1 MDSHSGGEPPAFS
14 VGEDS
19 ALHRAMGMET
29 AVWRRAVGE
38 GRLGSTDVSA
48 GDGGARCMEGLSLT
62 ALVED
67 ARLVGRRHAMPL
79 IGLIEVFHKA
89 AVQIARAHDRL
100 VLHGNL
106 DPDKLLVGR
115 FGEVVITDWSSK
127 RQTGAASTP
136 WSGMSVGGRLGP
148 EDDLYA
154 LCACMWYALHL
165 EPPAVGD
172 LKPSDK
178 IPPAARDLL
187 LAGLSP
193 QHSVRFRD
201 ARRLTAAI
209 RALAPVG
216 YRFDSDGAL
225 SPYRRRTAWIAGWT
239 IAISLLTAAIVSVVV
254 VVQPLT
260 ASRPLERRPAPIL
273 QESFTDD
280 SWRARWRSR
289 GETDQFTIKDGA
301 LVNRT
306 ESAILVLDRLVAPPA
321 TIEFVGEI
329 PSGSDP
335 GDLSVVWG
343 EGSLLDPLWTF
354 PHAAKLPDKGRFY
367 LFQNGAYDNTYSCI
381 QQSAD
386 GILASVAYQH
396 ERLDIGRR
404 YRIRVEIE
412 PRSVAMWRDGR
423 LIGRHE
429 FDIALRPGTFAL
441 YLYHPGKQVR
451 DVRIWMGEPIS
462 DPLQVGDAFLAVGAT
477 SAAAD
482 SYLGVIQSGK
492 QPQLV
497 ESARYRLGLAQL
509 AAGDREAS
517 VATWS
522 GLRDPVLAGRSRL
535 QQLDALVAAGAHDAA
550 LGIIEDV
557 FVRIPDLR
565 SQVAVRLAAILGRV
579 TWDQRFDDYVQLRE
593 RLLANDDI
601 TGISAARYLGWR
613 NRHEHVVTRYSKYRA
628 LYLDSLFALGD
639 LERAERDGSDIPSVN
654 VRLALER
661 GQFELLASRPA
672 GHLLASCLLG
682 RFDEAAAASPGDPL
696 PLLYAGRYAE
706 AAASGGSERLVSL
719 ARRWMSG
726 PSIPELR
733 IGTERL
739 DALVRS
745 ASDAGRDGWCDAR
758 LGAEALLRGRI
769 EGRAA
774 DEQDRLLAMLAS
786 SKARQEDPLVWFH
799 HLLLPAYLQALV
811 GRPEALDEAV
821 AQTSS
826 RYRDRYG
833 QRFWYFAQRMRGLID
848 VGAFMAQPARAEA
861 EAWLALADAMAA
873 DRRGDRS
880 AALAYWRTL
889 AAMPPHRRCFG
900 GIEGSK
906 VAEILIAWRSSP

>member
-1 MDSHSGGEPPAFS
+1 
-14 VGEDS
+14 
-19 ALHRAMGMET
+19 
-29 AVWRRAVGE
+29 
-38 GRLGSTDVSA
+38 
-48 GDGGARCMEGLSLT
+48 MEGLSLT

-67 ARLVGRRHAMPL
+67 ARQVGRRHAMPL
-79 IGLIEVFHKA
+79 VVLIEVFHKA

-115 FGEVVITDWSSK
+115 FGEVVITDWSSN
-127 RQTGAASTP
+127 RQTCATSKP
-136 WSGMSVGGRLGP
+136 WTGVSAGGRLGP

-165 EPPAVGD
+165 EPPAEGD
-172 LKPSDK
+172 LRPSDK
-178 IPPAARDLL
+178 LPPAVRDLL
-187 LAGLSP
+187 LRGLSP
-193 QHSVRFRD
+193 QHSIRFRD
-201 ARRLTAAI
+201 AHRLTTAI

-216 YRFDSDGAL
+216 YRFDSEGAL
-225 SPYRRRTAWIAGWT
+225 STYRRRTAWIAGW
-239 IAISLLTAAIVSVVV
+239 IFAISLLAAAIVSVIVV
-254 VVQPLT
+254 VRPLT
-260 ASRPLERRPAPIL
+260 ASRPVEHRPAPIL
-273 QESFTDD
+273 QESFTDE
-280 SWRARWRSR
+280 SWRGRWKPR
-289 GETDQFTIKDGA
+289 GDPDQFTVTDGA

-306 ESAILVLDRLVAPPA
+306 ESAILVLDRLIAPPA
-321 TIEFVGEI
+321 TMEFVGEI
-329 PSGSDP
+329 PAGSDP

-412 PRSVAMWRDGR
+412 SRSVAMWRDGR

-429 FDIALRPGTFAL
+429 FDVALRPGTFAL

-451 DVRIWMGEPIS
+451 DVRVWSGEPMA
-462 DPLQVGDAFLAVGAT
+462 DPLQVGDAFLGVGAA

-482 SYLGVIQSGK
+482 SYMGVIQSGR

-509 AAGDREAS
+509 AAGEREAS

-535 QQLDALVAAGAHDAA
+535 QQLDALIAAGAHDAA
-550 LGIIEDV
+550 LAILEDV
-557 FVRIPDLR
+557 YVRIPDLR
-565 SQVAVRLAAILGRV
+565 GQVAVRLAAILGRV

-613 NRHEHVVTRYSKYRA
+613 NRHERVVARYSKYRA
-628 LYLDSLFALGD
+628 IYLDSLFALGD
-639 LERAERDGSDIPSVN
+639 LDRAERDGSDIPSVN

-661 GQFELLASRPA
+661 GQFELLASRPV
-672 GHLLASCLLG
+672 GHVLASCLLG
-682 RFDEAAAASPGDPL
+682 RFDAAAAASPGDPL
-696 PLLYAGRYAE
+696 PLLYAGRFAE
-706 AAASGGSERLVSL
+706 AAASVGPERLVTL

-726 PSIPELR
+726 SSGPELR

-745 ASDAGRDGWCDAR
+745 AFDAGRDGWCDAR

-774 DEQDRLLAMLAS
+774 DEQSKLLVMLS
-786 SKARQEDPLVWFH
+786 NSKARQEDPLVWFH
-799 HLLLPAYLQALV
+799 HLVVPAYLQALD
-811 GRPEALDEAV
+811 GHPEALDDAV
-821 AQTSS
+821 AKVSY

-833 QRFWYFAQRMRGLID
+833 QRFWYFAQRVCGLVD
-848 VGAFMAQPARAEA
+848 EGAFMAQPARVEA
-861 EAWLALADAMAA
+861 QAWLALADAMAA

-880 AALAYWRTL
+880 AAFAYWRSL

-900 GIEGSK
+900 GIEGSR
-906 VAEILIAWRSSP
+906 VADVLIAWRSSP